1 MYENMKKNTIES
13 MENPMKKEK
22 KKKKQGSKS
31 LQTNMFMIS
40 FIPMILMSTVIS
52 IMALNGG
59 TSKQLII
66 AILIVIVMAVIS
78 ILSIS
83 WSVAKAIKNA
93 KDCILQ
99 IAGGDLNIKVDTAT
113 KERNDEIG
121 LIGNALCE
129 LSDKLKEIIREIK
142 NSADEVL
149 ESGNQLE
156 NMSDQSMDAISTV
169 NNAVSEISAS
179 SFNQTMD
186 VKVAADETEEM
197 AKLISSIVAGV
208 KRLDITS
215 DAMKSDGEET
225 LNILRILD
233 ESNSRTN
240 NAVEKIDQQI
250 HHTNEAVMKINEAVS
265 VISNIA
271 KQTSLLALNASIEAA
286 RAGENGR
293 GFSIVAEEI
302 GKLASQSNQSAV
314 EIGLNI
320 RTLNE
325 ESEKT
330 LIFMD
335 EVVTNVNSQQVKLVQ
350 TRERFIKV
358 NQGIC
363 LNQAETTE
371 IRKQTEVCD
380 EARKEVVRVIVGLS
394 ETSESNTTATKETMA
409 SMEDVC
415 ENVKTLDKSAKKL
428 QKLAVE
434 LNQHVDFFKI

>member
-1 MYENMKKNTIES
+1 
-13 MENPMKKEK
+13 
-22 KKKKQGSKS
+22 
-31 LQTNMFMIS
+31 
-40 FIPMILMSTVIS
+40 
-52 IMALNGG
+52 
-59 TSKQLII
+59 
-66 AILIVIVMAVIS
+66 
-78 ILSIS
+78 
-83 WSVAKAIKNA
+83 
-93 KDCILQ
+93 
-99 IAGGDLNIKVDTAT
+99 
-113 KERNDEIG
+113 
-121 LIGNALCE
+121 
-129 LSDKLKEIIREIK
+129 
-142 NSADEVL
+142 
-149 ESGNQLE
+149 
-156 NMSDQSMDAISTV
+156 
-169 NNAVSEISAS
+169 
-179 SFNQTMD
+179 
-186 VKVAADETEEM
+186 
-197 AKLISSIVAGV
+197 
-208 KRLDITS
+208 
-215 DAMKSDGEET
+215 MKSDGEET